1 MLIVIIERQNKKGNE
16 TACQKEKNKTPATK
30 RNKKQP
36 NEQQTNVAVAVA
48 AVLQK
53 PNKTYGKDVFT
64 VAYFVCMFVCSTKY
78 IKIHA
83 QKLSIKDFLV
93 LIFFPLLLWSF
104 GCLLEFVLC
113 YLAKYSQ
120 IPI

>member
-1 MLIVIIERQNKKGNE
+1 MLIVIIERRNKKGNE

-30 RNKKQP
+30 RDKKQP
-36 NEQQTNVAVAVA
+36 NEQQTNIAVAV

-78 IKIHA
+78 IKMYA

-93 LIFFPLLLWSF
+93 LIFFLLLWSF
-104 GCLLEFVLC
+104 GCLFEFVLC
-113 YLAKYSQ
+113 YLVKYSQ